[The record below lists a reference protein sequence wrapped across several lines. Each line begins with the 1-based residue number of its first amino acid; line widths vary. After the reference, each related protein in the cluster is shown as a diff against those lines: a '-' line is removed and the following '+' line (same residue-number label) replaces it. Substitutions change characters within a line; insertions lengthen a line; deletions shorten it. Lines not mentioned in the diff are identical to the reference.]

1 LISAIIY
8 ANDESSWRWIVSR
21 MNKLMNSVGF
31 APVVAGAMLLA
42 ATSWASAQSTTTFA
56 QVIQDSSDL
65 SGNQFAY
72 VNNGPLPGDA
82 VLTTDPGGLPAN
94 IGQPIAVDFT
104 FLNGLGGALA
114 GVKDIPASLSL
125 NSTTT
130 SLVTP
135 AGGGLVAYQS
145 INGSANV
152 LSITMT
158 PAEAAI
164 LGVSGTNLLTLND
177 FTGNLIGVIGGST
190 PQLYG
195 DTELGNT
202 VGYSSAFVTGLANA
216 SQEDYSVALSSW
228 TPSIV
233 PPAGLQIASDGYYS
247 AATASAAGT
256 FDFSATV
263 PEPSS
268 TALALGGLAL
278 FVGLGRKSRKLMLN
292 RA

>member
-1 LISAIIY
+1 
-8 ANDESSWRWIVSR
+8 

-31 APVVAGAMLLA
+31 APVVAGAILLA
-42 ATSWASAQSTTTFA
+42 ATSWASAQSTTFA

-72 VNNGPLPGDA
+72 VNNGPTGDA
-82 VLTTDPGGLPAN
+82 VLTTDPGGLAAN
-94 IGQPIAVDFT
+94 VGQPIAVDFT

-135 AGGGLVAYQS
+135 AGGGLVAYQG
-145 INGSANV
+145 ITGTANV
-152 LSITMT
+152 LSITIT
-158 PAEAAI
+158 PAEATI
-164 LGVSGTNLLTLND
+164 LGVSSTNLLSLNN

-202 VGYSSAFVTGLANA
+202 VGYSSGYVDFSKA

-228 TPSIV
+228 TPSVV
-233 PPAGLQIASDGYYS
+233 PPAGLQIASDNYYS

-268 TALALGGLAL
+268 TALALGVLAL
-278 FVGLGRKSRKLMLN
+278 FVGLGRQSRKLTWN